1 MKTRRFDF
9 NFRPLQINIG
19 FAVDGSV
26 PSTQNYDADTATYTP
41 DYTLTPLIIQLQVSC
56 MDKDEV
62 LQAGSINH
70 QLANIKWYEITG
82 GVSTLIQSTDTHYEI
97 TASGSNAGRIKV
109 KKNAAPRTPIT
120 LEFHAE
126 FCDPR
131 TGQIHSII
139 RTFLIKCTNATMSPP
154 QLLLDAADQTLY
166 NPLTD
171 ADEQTVHASLRVG
184 MQECPV
190 TNRAFV
196 WDVYRPDTEAWTKV
210 GADTTLDYDVEV
222 AADGASCKVNR
233 ALMGHELHLRCRA
246 KYDANGVQAKTVAI
260 NASGRAFTLYSDGV
274 KTYAYPQRIALNA
287 ALQGTS
293 ECQWSYKRP
302 GQSDFTDIPGA
313 TGAAYSLAPDAA
325 IWGSNVTQ
333 AITLRCTS
341 GDVHDE
347 VTICKVADETTSN
360 YTPNLLPGTKD
371 WNGWGK
377 ILFSEDGT
385 YKGLTVRHA
394 SIDSNSSETY
404 LGIQLNGKID
414 LENDAIYTFSVWAK
428 GTGRILTYCHP
439 DVNAQIIK
447 IDGFNSGSTAV
458 DTQATHDLTS
468 EWKRYSVIF
477 RTKATGDLKN
487 KNIIA
492 ARIVKE
498 CPSEV
503 WVAGAKLEKGQN
515 DNTQWTPTASE
526 VVSIKGAAGA
536 VSPNLL
542 MGTKEGPT
550 NWTSDKPNNST
561 RATAINSE
569 GFIELTHELLT
580 AEIIHNAYTWVQNM
594 LPGKPYEVFVPG
606 KAYTLSF
613 EYKSDMDIYTTFQI
627 RKGDDIAYIIPART
641 FPASAEW
648 TSVHITN
655 AAPENINANQ
665 TMALLAAHVADYKG
679 TVGNWAMF
687 RKFCIVEGTND
698 KWVPAALESDTI
710 MLTNE
715 RHIFAGDAEKAVASS
730 TECGVVAY
738 KGATQM
744 PATIGTIT
752 GAPTGM
758 TVSVQDNSTT
768 SAKFTVAVTS
778 ALTAKQGEL
787 TVPVTV
793 DGKSFTKKFTWEVSL
808 VDTTLTDAAPCKVV
822 SFIRRIPK
830 FEYDITGVPVN
841 IPADILAIAP
851 EASIWDAN
859 GAITDPERELLPL
872 WYIATNKASGTLSYT
887 QVAHG
892 MTPIISTSAMSDNYG
907 AVLGLDVV
915 DAGPLSAMED
925 SDGAVFEDG
934 DGNIILIK

>member
-41 DYTLTPLIIQLQVSC
+41 DYTLTPLIIQPQVSC

-62 LQAGSINH
+62 LQAGRINH

-190 TNRAFV
+190 ANRAFV

-246 KYDANGVQAKTVAI
+246 KYDANGVSAKTVAI
-260 NASGRAFTLYSDGV
+260 NASARAFTLYSDGV

-325 IWGSNVTQ
+325 IWGSNVNQ

-347 VTICKVADETTSN
+347 VTICKALNSDSCSPNLILKGNAEKRKNNTTEFALGN
-360 YTPNLLPGTKD
+360 YTPDNLSWAQGD
-371 WNGWGK
+371 
-377 ILFSEDGT
+377 E
-385 YKGLTVRHA
+385 LTVSACICVGDNDEGISIEIGTNHSSALFTPSAKNTDEVVTIQCTLSDIKDASKVAVYKNPWSDGLFAPNTYVKWLVIQRGHTSGVTQWIPA
-394 SIDSNSSETY
+394 ASEMVSID
-404 LGIQLNGKID
+404 
-414 LENDAIYTFSVWAK
+414 
-428 GTGRILTYCHP
+428 
-439 DVNAQIIK
+439 
-447 IDGFNSGSTAV
+447 
-458 DTQATHDLTS
+458 
-468 EWKRYSVIF
+468 
-477 RTKATGDLKN
+477 
-487 KNIIA
+487 
-492 ARIVKE
+492 
-498 CPSEV
+498 
-503 WVAGAKLEKGQN
+503 
-515 DNTQWTPTASE
+515 
-526 VVSIKGAAGA
+526 GAAGA

-542 MGTKEGPT
+542 IGTK
-550 NWTSDKPNNST
+550 NWNGWKVNLYDGDGEYNGLIARHSVIDSVSPN
-561 RATAINSE
+561 
-569 GFIELTHELLT
+569 
-580 AEIIHNAYTWVQNM
+580 
-594 LPGKPYEVFVPG
+594 
-606 KAYTLSF
+606 
-613 EYKSDMDIYTTFQI
+613 EYKDLRADATVDLENDTIYTMSVWA
-627 RKGDDIAYIIPART
+627 KGTGRFRT
-641 FPASAEW
+641 FCYPDVNAQILIIDGAASDSTGADTAASHQLTSEW
-648 TSVHITN
+648 KCYYVVFRTVATGDLKNKHFV
-655 AAPENINANQ
+655 AARIERNLPSEVWIAG
-665 TMALLAAHVADYKG
+665 AKLEKG
-679 TVGNWAMF
+679 
-687 RKFCIVEGTND
+687 RND
-698 KWVPAALESDTI
+698 NPQWSPAALEEDTI
-710 MLTNE
+710 ALTNE

-730 TECGVVAY
+730 TESEVVAY
-738 KGATQM
+738 KGATRM

-793 DGKSFTKKFTWEVSL
+793 DGKSFTKKFSWAVSL
-808 VDTTLTDAAPCKVV
+808 ADITLTDAAPCKVV

-859 GAITDPERELLPL
+859 GAINDPERELLPI

>member
-41 DYTLTPLIIQLQVSC
+41 DYTLTPLIIQPQVSC

-131 TGQIHSII
+131 TGQIHNII

-190 TNRAFV
+190 ANRAFV

-233 ALMGHELHLRCRA
+233 ALMGHELNLRCRA

-287 ALQGTS
+287 SLQGTS
-293 ECQWSYKRP
+293 NCQWSYKRP

-313 TGAAYSLAPDAA
+313 TGVTYSLAPDAA
-325 IWGSNVTQ
+325 IWGSNTNQ

-341 GDVHDE
+341 GDVYDE
-347 VTICKVADETTSN
+347 VTIVKVADETTSN

-371 WNGWGK
+371 WDGWAK
-377 ILFSEDGT
+377 TLFSEDGT

-404 LGIQLNGKID
+404 LEIRLNEKID

-447 IDGFNSGSTAV
+447 IDGFNSGSTAA

-498 CPSEV
+498 RPSEV
-503 WVAGAKLEKGQN
+503 WIAGAKLEKGQN
-515 DNTQWTPTASE
+515 ESTEWTPTASE
-526 VVSIKGAAGA
+526 VVSIKGTVGDNY
-536 VSPNLL
+536 SPNLVV
-542 MGTKEGPT
+542 GTSANEWRGVTVPKTAT
-550 NWTSDKPNNST
+550 NLYHIPVSELGLKKGETVTLSMDLKTVSGKKLRARIQWYNSEEHRYSNTSTEIVENGEKRLSVTGTVPDGYQYVDIWIDANST
-561 RATAINSE
+561 ASTHTENT
-569 GFIELTHELLT
+569 IE
-580 AEIIHNAYTWVQNM
+580 YVRR
-594 LPGKPYEVFVPG
+594 
-606 KAYTLSF
+606 
-613 EYKSDMDIYTTFQI
+613 IY
-627 RKGDDIAYIIPART
+627 
-641 FPASAEW
+641 
-648 TSVHITN
+648 
-655 AAPENINANQ
+655 
-665 TMALLAAHVADYKG
+665 
-679 TVGNWAMF
+679 
-687 RKFCIVEGTND
+687 FCRGTNTQ
-698 KWVPAALESDTI
+698 WVPSALEDETI
-710 MLTNE
+710 VLTNE

-744 PATIGTIT
+744 PVTIGTIT
-752 GAPTGM
+752 GAPTGL

-768 SAKFTVAVTS
+768 SAKFAVAVTS

-787 TVPVTV
+787 TIPVTV

-859 GAITDPERELLPL
+859 GAITDPERELLPV

-915 DAGPLSAMED
+915 DAGPLCAMED

>member
-41 DYTLTPLIIQLQVSC
+41 DYTLTPLIIQPQVSC

-190 TNRAFV
+190 ANRAFV

-287 ALQGTS
+287 ALQGTND
-293 ECQWSYKRP
+293 CQWSYKRP

-325 IWGSNVTQ
+325 IWGSNTNQ

-371 WNGWGK
+371 WNGWVK
-377 ILFSEDGT
+377 TLFSEDGT

-404 LGIQLNGKID
+404 LEIRLNEKID

-447 IDGFNSGSTAV
+447 IDGYNSGSTAA

-498 CPSEV
+498 RPSEV

-515 DNTQWTPTASE
+515 ESTEWAPAASE
-526 VVSIKGAAGA
+526 MVSIDGTNGGNY
-536 VSPNLL
+536 SPNLIE
-542 MGTKEGPT
+542 GTSETEWVGVPTTRNTGLVKNLLVSDLGLNEGET
-550 NWTSDKPNNST
+550 ITFSVDVKTESGKKLCARIQWYDSENNRYSDTATDYIENGEGRLAVTSTVPSRYPRCMLYLDAN
-561 RATAINSE
+561 
-569 GFIELTHELLT
+569 LTS
-580 AEIIHNAYTWVQNM
+580 YTH
-594 LPGKPYEVFVPG
+594 PEE
-606 KAYTLSF
+606 TT
-613 EYKSDMDIYTTFQI
+613 EYVRRVY
-627 RKGDDIAYIIPART
+627 
-641 FPASAEW
+641 
-648 TSVHITN
+648 
-655 AAPENINANQ
+655 
-665 TMALLAAHVADYKG
+665 LCKG
-679 TVGNWAMF
+679 TS
-687 RKFCIVEGTND
+687 TQ
-698 KWVPAALESDTI
+698 WVAAALENETI
-710 MLTNE
+710 LLTNE

-744 PATIGTIT
+744 PVTIGTIT

-793 DGKSFTKKFTWEVSL
+793 DGKSFTKKFTWGGVS
-808 VDTTLTDAAPCKVV
+808 
-822 SFIRRIPK
+822 RRHH
-830 FEYDITGVPVN
+830 THRCGTVQGGVFYK
-841 IPADILAIAP
+841 
-851 EASIWDAN
+851 AN
-859 GAITDPERELLPL
+859 P
-872 WYIATNKASGTLSYT
+872 
-887 QVAHG
+887 QV
-892 MTPIISTSAMSDNYG
+892 
-907 AVLGLDVV
+907 
-915 DAGPLSAMED
+915 
-925 SDGAVFEDG
+925 
-934 DGNIILIK
+934 

>member
-41 DYTLTPLIIQLQVSC
+41 DYTLTPLIIQPQVSC

-82 GVSTLIQSTDTHYEI
+82 GASTLIQSTDTHYEI

-109 KKNAAPRTPIT
+109 KKNAEPRTPIT

-190 TNRAFV
+190 ANRAFV

-325 IWGSNVTQ
+325 IWGSNTNQ

-371 WNGWGK
+371 WNGWAK
-377 ILFSEDGT
+377 TLFSEDGT

-394 SIDSNSSETY
+394 SIDPTY
-404 LGIQLNGKID
+404 IDTHKDIRIDGKVD
-414 LENDAIYTFSVWAK
+414 FENDTVYTLSVWAK
-428 GTGRILTYCHP
+428 GTGQFRTFCYPSI
-439 DVNAQIIK
+439 NAQIII
-447 IDGFNSGSTAV
+447 IDGAASGSISS
-458 DTQATHDLTS
+458 DTSASHQLTS
-468 EWKRYSVIF
+468 EWKRYYVVF
-477 RTKATGDLKN
+477 RTVATGDLTG
-487 KNIIA
+487 KNIVA
-492 ARIVKE
+492 ARIEKE
-498 CPSEV
+498 HPSEI
-503 WVAGAKLEKGQN
+503 WVAGIKLEKGRN
-515 DNTQWTPTASE
+515 DNPQW
-526 VVSIKGAAGA
+526 
-536 VSPNLL
+536 SP
-542 MGTKEGPT
+542 
-550 NWTSDKPNNST
+550 S
-561 RATAINSE
+561 
-569 GFIELTHELLT
+569 
-580 AEIIHNAYTWVQNM
+580 
-594 LPGKPYEVFVPG
+594 
-606 KAYTLSF
+606 
-613 EYKSDMDIYTTFQI
+613 
-627 RKGDDIAYIIPART
+627 
-641 FPASAEW
+641 
-648 TSVHITN
+648 
-655 AAPENINANQ
+655 
-665 TMALLAAHVADYKG
+665 
-679 TVGNWAMF
+679 
-687 RKFCIVEGTND
+687 
-698 KWVPAALESDTI
+698 ALEEDTI
-710 MLTNE
+710 VLTNE

-744 PATIGTIT
+744 PVTIGTIT

-758 TVSVQDNSTT
+758 TVSVQHNSTT

-793 DGKSFTKKFTWEVSL
+793 DGKSFTKKFSWAVSL
-808 VDTTLTDAAPCKVV
+808 ADITLTDAAPCKVV

>member
-41 DYTLTPLIIQLQVSC
+41 DYTLTPLIIQPQVSC

-190 TNRAFV
+190 ANRAFV

-246 KYDANGVQAKTVAI
+246 KYDANGVSAKTVAI
-260 NASGRAFTLYSDGV
+260 NASARAFTLYSDGA

-287 ALQGTS
+287 ALQGTRD
-293 ECQWSYKRP
+293 CQWSYKLP

-313 TGAAYSLAPDAA
+313 IAATYALAPDSAL
-325 IWGSNVTQ
+325 WGSNTNQ

-347 VTICKVADETTSN
+347 VTICKAYCDENFS
-360 YTPNLLPGTKD
+360 PNL
-371 WNGWGK
+371 
-377 ILFSEDGT
+377 ILKGNVEYRANPATDYRLGGCPLDNFSWAVGDE
-385 YKGLTVRHA
+385 LTVSACICVGDNDDKISMEFGVDRAAGFLTPSAKNTEEIVTTQLTLSTVLDANRTMLFKYPWNDKLH
-394 SIDSNSSETY
+394 DPNTY
-404 LGIQLNGKID
+404 VKWLVIQRGHTNG
-414 LENDAIYTFSVWAK
+414 
-428 GTGRILTYCHP
+428 
-439 DVNAQIIK
+439 
-447 IDGFNSGSTAV
+447 
-458 DTQATHDLTS
+458 
-468 EWKRYSVIF
+468 
-477 RTKATGDLKN
+477 
-487 KNIIA
+487 
-492 ARIVKE
+492 VK
-498 CPSEV
+498 
-503 WVAGAKLEKGQN
+503 
-515 DNTQWTPTASE
+515 QWMPAASE
-526 VVSIKGAAGA
+526 VVSIDGAAGA

-550 NWTSDKPNNST
+550 NWASDKPNNST
-561 RATAINSE
+561 CTTAINSE

-580 AEIIHNAYTWVQNM
+580 AEINHNAYTWVQNM

-606 KAYTLSF
+606 KTYTLSF

-627 RKGDDIAYIIPART
+627 RNGNDIAYIIPART

-655 AAPENINANQ
+655 VAPENINANQ

-738 KGATQM
+738 KGATRM
-744 PATIGTIT
+744 PVTIGTIT